1 MENSRIFNESDNEE
15 KDKNIFFEY
24 KSYITDEKLN
34 KKTNVLLYVIEKGP
48 NPYVYYLMN
57 KVNDIITLPTFYL
70 KSVKDS
76 FEYMKGTFQKSK
88 YQYNGCIFYNDENY
102 LLFQIELFDGGMIPI
117 YQKDTWWKVLPFEL
131 IYSKKVLQYKI
142 DSLCSSFFENHPN
155 LLYLF
160 NKTHKYE
167 VPIVAY
173 VGTGESL
180 LNNYIL
186 LDENQK
192 NGIYGKGYY
201 FTSLEEAYFHALYDD
216 LEPKDT
222 LLKLLN
228 NKYIND
234 LTPITDRKI
243 TIKNNKF
250 YMNETFIGEVPLQ
263 CGKTITN
270 TKTKSESKTE
280 FTLHNYDENFIYL
293 KSSSSLKQCKNK
305 RNLYFK
311 RKEDG
316 CLLKYVVFLKH
327 SKIVLHKRAKNYDS
341 YCGKGPNHFLSIM
354 VKNSI
359 NFDCISYHMVEK
371 ENVID
376 LEFMEKKNKSVSIHI
391 K

>member
-1 MENSRIFNESDNEE
+1 MDNSRIFKESIIESRED
-15 KDKNIFFEY
+15 IFFEY
-24 KSYITDEKLN
+24 KSYVSDEILN
-34 KKTNVLLYVIEKGP
+34 KKTNLLLYVIEKGP

-76 FEYMKGTFQKSK
+76 FEYMKDTFQKSTYK
-88 YQYNGCIFYNDENY
+88 YKGCIFHNDENY
-102 LLFQIELFDGGMIPI
+102 LLFELDLFDGGMIPI
-117 YQKDTWWKVLPFEL
+117 YHKDTWWKVLPFEL
-131 IYSKKVLQYKI
+131 IYTKKVLQYKI
-142 DSLCSSFFENHPN
+142 DSACSSFFANHPN

-173 VGTGESL
+173 IGTGESL
-180 LNNYIL
+180 LNNFIL

-201 FTSLEEAYFHALYDD
+201 FTSLEEAYFHSLYDD

-234 LTPITDRKI
+234 LTPVTDRKI
-243 TIKNNKF
+243 TIKHNKF
-250 YMNETFIGEVPLQ
+250 YMNGTFIGEVPSH
-263 CGKTITN
+263 CGKSN
-270 TKTKSESKTE
+270 E

-293 KSSSSLKQCKNK
+293 KASGSLKQCRNK

-327 SKIVLHKRAKNYDS
+327 SKIVLNKMAKKYDS
-341 YCGKGPNHFLSIM
+341 YTGIHNHFLSIM

-359 NFDCISYHMVEK
+359 NFECISYHIVNK

-376 LEFMEKKNKSVSIHI
+376 LEFMEKKNKTVSIHI

>member
-1 MENSRIFNESDNEE
+1 MDNSRIFDEPEKENE
-15 KDKNIFFEY
+15 KDKNKNDIFFEY
-24 KSYITDEKLN
+24 KSYITHEKLN
-34 KKTNVLLYVIEKGP
+34 KKTNVLLYVIEKGT

-70 KSVKDS
+70 KNVKDS
-76 FEYMKGTFQKSK
+76 FDYMKETFQKSNYK
-88 YQYNGCIFYNDENY
+88 YNGCIFYNDENY

-117 YQKDTWWKVLPFEL
+117 YQKDSWWKVLPFEL

-142 DSLCSSFFENHPN
+142 DSVCCSFFANHPN

-160 NKTHKYE
+160 NKTHKFE

-180 LNNYIL
+180 LNNFIL

-234 LTPITDRKI
+234 LTPVTDRKI

-250 YMNETFIGEVPLQ
+250 YMNDTFIGEVPLH
-263 CGKTITN
+263 CGK
-270 TKTKSESKTE
+270 SKNDSRSE

-327 SKIVLHKRAKNYDS
+327 SKIVLHKMAKKYDS
-341 YCGKGPNHFLSIM
+341 YCGKDPNHFLSIM
-354 VKNSI
+354 VKNSL
-359 NFDCISYHMVEK
+359 NFECISYHMVEK

-376 LEFMEKKNKSVSIHI
+376 LEFMEKKNKTVSVHI

>member
-1 MENSRIFNESDNEE
+1 MDNSRIFNDSDE
-15 KDKNIFFEY
+15 KNDKNKHDIFFEY

-34 KKTNVLLYVIEKGP
+34 KKTNLLLYVIEKGA

-70 KSVKDS
+70 KTLKDS
-76 FEYMKGTFQKSK
+76 FEYMKNTFQKSNYK
-88 YQYNGCIFYNDENY
+88 YNGCIFYNDENY
-102 LLFQIELFDGGMIPI
+102 LLFEMDLFDGGMIPI
-117 YQKDTWWKVLPFEL
+117 YQKDLWWKVLPFEL
-131 IYSKKVLQYKI
+131 IYSKKVLHYKI
-142 DSLCSSFFENHPN
+142 DTLCSSFFANHVN

-173 VGTGESL
+173 IGTGESL
-180 LNNYIL
+180 LNNFIL

-201 FTSLEEAYFHALYDD
+201 FTCLEEAYFHALYDD

-234 LTPITDRKI
+234 LTPVTDRKI

-250 YMNETFIGEVPLQ
+250 YMNDTFIGEVPLH
-263 CGKTITN
+263 CGKSN
-270 TKTKSESKTE
+270 E

-293 KSSSSLKQCKNK
+293 KSSDSLKKCKNK

-327 SKIVLHKRAKNYDS
+327 SKIVLHKMAKKYDS
-341 YCGKGPNHFLSIM
+341 YCGKDKNHFLSIM

-359 NFDCISYHMVEK
+359 NFECISYHMVEK

-376 LEFMEKKNKSVSIHI
+376 LEFMEKKNKNVSVHI